1 MAADSFRQFCT
12 DVGIP
17 MNLNTDMAIS
27 FDGHPIVYQDV
38 VRNNH
43 INHSHAAARNQLKH
57 IDIAIGHKWQSKM
70 ARNILQNAMVLRPR
84 ASRQH
89 DAVYPAGT

>member
-43 INHSHAAARNQLKH
+43 INHSHAAARHQLKH
-57 IDIAIGHKWQSKM
+57 IDIATGHIWQPKWLAIYSQ
-70 ARNILQNAMVLRPR
+70 RYG
-84 ASRQH
+84 AS
-89 DAVYPAGT
+89 ASSITPT

>member
-1 MAADSFRQFCT
+1 MADKFRRFCT

-27 FDGHPIVYQDV
+27 VDGHPIVYQDV

-43 INHSHAAARNQLKH
+43 INHSHAAARHQLKH
-57 IDIAIGHKWQSKM
+57 IDIATGHIWQSKWL
-70 ARNILQNAMVLRPR
+70 ARSILPNAMILRPR